1 MVLASEKQL
10 RRCVLNTVIQ
20 GLETRAKEEDMREG
34 SVLVGPQRVLLGY
47 MLDGLVNEWRREHTD
62 TEQWWE
68 GLCHSRGMRC
78 GLHPVPNFSCVF
90 SL

>member
-47 MLDGLVNEWRREHTD
+47 MLDGWVNEWRREHTD

-78 GLHPVPNFSCVF
+78 GLHPVRNFSCVF